1 MPNSDSIQVLA
12 IDSDEARR
20 RVLKQFLAAGS
31 GVNLAGEADD
41 GAEALAKLNESK
53 IDVVLVD
60 LAGHDDDAMKLA
72 PRIKEMHPGVRVL
85 IITASDT
92 PDDIFAAMDAGAD
105 GYLLR
110 GPLSQDLVMAISSV
124 RLGTVWLDPRI
135 ARQVLDVMASAA
147 YSEKGRIL
155 PTGLL
160 PMPLMPDEREL
171 LNQVAG
177 SNCVDGVCMIDAD
190 FMKKL
195 KRFAPRTPQD
205 SSH

>member
-1 MPNSDSIQVLA
+1 MSSDSIQVLA
-12 IDSDEARR
+12 IDSDAERR
-20 RVLKQFLAAGS
+20 RALKEFLAGS
-31 GVNLAGEADD
+31 SDVRLASEAAN
-41 GAEALAKLNESK
+41 GTEALTKLSESK

-60 LAGHDDDAMKLA
+60 LAAHDENTIKLA
-72 PRIKEMHPGVRVL
+72 PQIKQSHPTVRVL
-85 IITASDT
+85 ITTASDT
-92 PDDIFAAMDAGAD
+92 PEDIFAAMDAGAD

-135 ARQVLDVMASAA
+135 ARQVLDVMATAA

-160 PMPLMPDEREL
+160 PMPLMPDERDL
-171 LNQVAG
+171 LHQVAG
-177 SNCVDGVCMIDAD
+177 SNCVDGVCMVDPD

-195 KRFAPRTPQD
+195 KRFAPRTAHGP
-205 SSH
+205 SE